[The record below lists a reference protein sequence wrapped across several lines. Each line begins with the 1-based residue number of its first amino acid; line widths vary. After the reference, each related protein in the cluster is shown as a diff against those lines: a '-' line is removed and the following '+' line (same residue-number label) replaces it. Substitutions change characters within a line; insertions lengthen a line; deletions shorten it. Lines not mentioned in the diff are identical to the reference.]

1 MIVMNGAQVNVQDY
15 MMILMKKENIVML
28 IMLFIIEK
36 VKNMNQRK

>member
-28 IMLFIIEK
+28 IMLFIIGK